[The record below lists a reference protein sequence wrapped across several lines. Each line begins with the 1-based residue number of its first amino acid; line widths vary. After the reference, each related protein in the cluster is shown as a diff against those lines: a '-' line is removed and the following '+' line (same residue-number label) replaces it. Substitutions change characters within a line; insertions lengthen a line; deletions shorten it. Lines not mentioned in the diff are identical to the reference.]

1 MKTYKVLR
9 EEIEKNINKYKE
21 YVDRFN
27 QINKEDQELLDTAA
41 YGSGKYVKLQNKI
54 VAYNNVIISIY
65 SDISTHLNKVENL
78 NHLAGVSESVDDTL
92 KILEQKYEAVNSR
105 MNGVRLFS
113 QTYMNLERD
122 LLNLSTSIKEYT
134 DIAED
139 IKNIDQEAKKAKEE
153 QEKETQELL
162 ETQAQ
167 NKTPASTQKQKV
179 TTTKKKKA
187 DPVDKKA
194 ETNKGE

>member
-9 EEIEKNINKYKE
+9 EEVEKNIKKYEE

-27 QINKEDQELLDTAA
+27 QINEADQELLDTAA

-54 VAYNNVIISIY
+54 VAYNNVIINIY
-65 SDISTHLNKVENL
+65 TEISTYLNKVENL
-78 NHLAGVSESVDDTL
+78 NHLAGLYESIDDVL
-92 KILEQKYEAVNSR
+92 KTLEQKSEEVKSR

-113 QTYMNLERD
+113 LTYMNLERD

-139 IKNIDQEAKKAKEE
+139 IKNIDQEAKRAKEE
-153 QEKETQELL
+153 QDKETQELL
-162 ETQAQ
+162 EAQ
-167 NKTPASTQKQKV
+167 NKAPESTQKV
-179 TTTKKKKA
+179 TTTKKKPIQPQSKMA
-187 DPVDKKA
+187 
-194 ETNKGE
+194 TNKED

>member
-1 MKTYKVLR
+1 MEIYKVLR

-139 IKNIDQEAKKAKEE
+139 IKNIEQEVKKAKEE

-162 ETQAQ
+162 EAQAQ
-167 NKTPASTQKQKV
+167 NKTPKTTQKAV
-179 TTTKKKKA
+179 TTKKRKT

>member
-9 EEIEKNINKYKE
+9 EEIEKNIKKYEE

-27 QINKEDQELLDTAA
+27 QINEADQELLDVAA

-54 VAYNNVIISIY
+54 VAYNNAIINIY
-65 SDISTHLNKVENL
+65 TDISTHLNKVENL
-78 NHLAGVSESVDDTL
+78 NQLDGLSESVDGVL
-92 KILEQKYEAVNSR
+92 KTLEQKSKAIRSR
-105 MNGVRLFS
+105 MDGVRLFS
-113 QTYMNLERD
+113 LTYMDLERD
-122 LLNLSTSIKEYT
+122 LLNLSTNIEEYT

-139 IKNIDQEAKKAKEE
+139 IKNIKEEAKRAQEE

-162 ETQAQ
+162 EAQ
-167 NKTPASTQKQKV
+167 NKAPVSTQKV
-179 TTTKKKKA
+179 TTTQKKKA

-194 ETNKGE
+194 ETNKED

>member
-9 EEIEKNINKYKE
+9 EEIEKNIKKYEE

-54 VAYNNVIISIY
+54 VAYNNVIIHIY
-65 SDISTHLNKVENL
+65 TDVSTHLDKVENL
-78 NHLAGVSESVDDTL
+78 NHLAGVSESIDHVL
-92 KILEQKYEAVNSR
+92 KTLEQKSEAIKSR

-113 QTYMNLERD
+113 LTYMNLEQD
-122 LLNLSTSIKEYT
+122 LLSLSTSIKEYT
-134 DIAED
+134 DITED
-139 IKNIDQEAKKAKEE
+139 IKNIEEEAKRAEEE
-153 QEKETQELL
+153 QDEEEFQELL
-162 ETQAQ
+162 EE
-167 NKTPASTQKQKV
+167 QKKALVPTQKV

-187 DPVDKKA
+187 DPVDKKT
-194 ETNKGE
+194 EPNKED